1 MLPYTTDPYRGKDAA
16 KSEEL
21 RAFVA
26 RHGFPHTA
34 GCLFSGAGGG
44 FLMVVSEA
52 SVEGAMKMRINTDPV
67 VLPYG
72 SSTIEEARSAPKAG
86 PPPSKP
92 PWGVATPWH
101 LDVDGRPFPDK
112 APDASQFATQMW
124 RSASFAC
131 SRVVAHA
138 RSCLLFDSCVE
149 ACNSDAR
156 VATVAAVAVASVVGV
171 A

>member
-1 MLPYTTDPYRGKDAA
+1 MTGDAYLRTDFSACQSVSQSCLCAA
-16 KSEEL
+16 CVC
-21 RAFVA
+21 AW
-26 RHGFPHTA
+26 
-34 GCLFSGAGGG
+34 CLFC
-44 FLMVVSEA
+44 
-52 SVEGAMKMRINTDPV
+52 EGPLHILSFKRSPGD
-67 VLPYG
+67 
-72 SSTIEEARSAPKAG
+72 TIEEARSAPKAG

-171 A
+171 ALGRSLR